1 MLSEGAGFQISA
13 GPSFLE
19 YDSIVHVLKIN
30 SHSAD
35 ILRIRILE
43 RGTGKGNDVI

>member
-19 YDSIVHVLKIN
+19 YDSIVHILKIN
-30 SHSAD
+30 SHNGL
-35 ILRIRILE
+35 IFLGLE
-43 RGTGKGNDVI
+43 Y